1 MKIMVADDHA
11 LVREGMQSILKEI
24 ADGIEVLE
32 AQNREEILAQGK
44 HGDIDLLLLDL
55 HMPGI
60 GNVQGVERICETMP
74 STAIVV
80 LSANEATH
88 IIRGCMDAG
97 AMGFIPKSTPNPII
111 LNAIRLVLSG
121 DRYAPFM
128 HLNQTDRS
136 NTADKVTPRQIE
148 IWKSLADGLS
158 NKEIGRELNLTEG
171 TVKQHISALFKRL
184 GIRSRAE
191 AIQKAK
197 EMWD

>member
-1 MKIMVADDHA
+1 MKIMIADDHA
-11 LVREGMQSILKEI
+11 LLREGIQSLLKKI

-32 AQNREEILAQGK
+32 AQNSQEILAQSK
-44 HGDIDLLLLDL
+44 AGDIDLLLLDL
-55 HMPGI
+55 NMPGI
-60 GNVQGVERICETMP
+60 GNVAAVERMCTTMP

-80 LSANEATH
+80 LSANESTH
-88 IIRGCMDAG
+88 VIRGCMDAG

-111 LNAIRLVLSG
+111 MNAIRLVLSG
-121 DRYAPFM
+121 DRYVPFS
-128 HLNQTDRS
+128 HLNQINRLDIV
-136 NTADKVTPRQIE
+136 DKVTPRQME
-148 IWKSLADGLS
+148 VWKFLAVGLS

-171 TVKQHISALFKRL
+171 TIKQHISALFKKL

>member
-11 LVREGMQSILKEI
+11 LVREGMQSILKEV
-24 ADGIEVLE
+24 ADGLEVLQ
-32 AQNREEILAQGK
+32 AQNSQEILEQGK
-44 HGDIDLLLLDL
+44 AGDIDLLLLDL
-55 HMPGI
+55 NMPGI
-60 GNVQGVERICETMP
+60 GNVQGVARICEKMP

-88 IIRGCMDAG
+88 IIRACMDAG
-97 AMGFIPKSTPNPII
+97 AMGFIPKSTPNPIM

-121 DRYAPFM
+121 DRYVPFI
-128 HLNQTDRS
+128 HHHQLHRF
-136 NTADKVTPRQIE
+136 DKMEAVTPRQLE
-148 IWKSLADGLS
+148 IWKSLANGLS
-158 NKEIGRELNLTEG
+158 NKAIARELNLTEG